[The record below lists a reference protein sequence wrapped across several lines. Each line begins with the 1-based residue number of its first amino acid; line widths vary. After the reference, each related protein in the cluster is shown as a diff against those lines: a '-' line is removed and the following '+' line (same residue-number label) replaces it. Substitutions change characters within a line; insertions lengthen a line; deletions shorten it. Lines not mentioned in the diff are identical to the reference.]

1 MYNFYFVGNNF
12 IEVFMDRKNVA
23 TTMILILCTLI
34 FASVGASFM
43 TYKYEKN
50 KILVENPK
58 IFATNV
64 SVWSKEDDTKSQ
76 IQELKLSSSSLGLKP
91 VTGKADSDTKIPST
105 VTNKNGS
112 EGLYGSFVVTAA
124 AGLTIKVENIK
135 IESSEDAE
143 KIEKQRENI
152 FVAIMD
158 QTDGAKSLKDD
169 EVILISEPLA
179 VEEKEYT
186 FLFWLD
192 SKAGE
197 ELKGS
202 KISFDLIFEI

>member
-1 MYNFYFVGNNF
+1 
-12 IEVFMDRKNVA
+12 MDRKNVA

>member
-105 VTNKNGS
+105 VTDKNGS